1 MNIEMKVVKTI
12 PFHMVEPSKCFIPLL
27 PGGAPDDRNLW
38 MKLSSGSH
46 CAVNLF
52 SGVLMELHAD
62 TVCRPV
68 IAKVVVE

>member
-12 PFHMVEPSKCFIPLL
+12 PFHMVEPTECFIPTL
-27 PGGAPDDRNLW
+27 PGGTPDSRNLW
-38 MKLSSGSH
+38 MRLAGGSQS
-46 CAVNLF
+46 AVNLF
-52 SGVLMELHAD
+52 SGVLAQLHAD

>member
-12 PFHMVEPSKCFIPLL
+12 PFHMVEPTECFIPDL
-27 PGGAPDDRNLW
+27 PRQVSDNRNLW
-38 MKLSSGSH
+38 MKLPASSQS
-46 CAVNLF
+46 AVNLWD
-52 SGVLMELHAD
+52 GELVVIHPD